1 MDLVLRNRHP
11 RRDVDLRR
19 LRAITLAAV
28 AEVVGE
34 SAAPR
39 PHELAV
45 LLVADREM
53 AALNATH
60 LQHDGP
66 TDVITFDYAVVGDGN
81 PRPLHGDIFIGADV
95 ARRQAREFGTS
106 WPAELVRYIVHGLLH
121 LQGHDDLVPAKR
133 RIMKR
138 EEERV
143 VRRLATRFAFSRLRR
158 RVKFKR

>member
-1 MDLVLRNRHP
+1 MDLVLRNRHR

-28 AEVVGE
+28 AEVAGKE
-34 SAAPR
+34 AALH

-45 LLVADREM
+45 ILVADREM

-66 TDVITFDYAVVGDGN
+66 TDVITFDYAVAQGGS
-81 PRPLHGDIFIGADV
+81 RALHGDIFIGVDV
-95 ARRQAREFGTS
+95 AGRQAKEFGTS
-106 WPAELVRYIVHGLLH
+106 WPAELVRYVVHGLLH
-121 LQGHDDLVPAKR
+121 LTGHDDLVPAKR

-158 RVKFKR
+158 RVKFMR